1 MNGKYYYWYFTKALN
16 NTVCDSIIKLG
27 LSSKLEEG
35 SIGGEKF
42 AKDKKSFRRKIRN
55 SNITWLNDLWLYR
68 YIHPY
73 LNIANK
79 NAGWNFQ
86 WNYSEHFQFTKYKKN
101 QFYDWHRDSW
111 DGVYEKKDDINFNG
125 KIRKLSAICSLV
137 EPEDFK
143 GGELLFQPRDQTDP
157 TIVQEC
163 KEILPR
169 GSIIVFPSFVY
180 HKVNPV
186 TKGTRYSLVSWHL
199 GEPFK

>member
-1 MNGKYYYWYFTKALN
+1 MMGKYYYWFFEKALS
-16 NTVCDSIIKLG
+16 NTVCDNIIKLG
-27 LSSKLEEG
+27 KNNKFDKG
-35 SIGGEKF
+35 KIGGDGYNK
-42 AKDKKSFRRKIRN
+42 KIRN
-55 SNITWLNDLWLYR
+55 SNITWLNDKWLYR

-73 LNIANK
+73 LNIANR
-79 NAGWNFQ
+79 NAGWNYQ
-86 WNYSEHFQFTKYKKN
+86 WNYSEDFQLTKYKKN
-101 QFYDWHRDSW
+101 QFYDWHKDSW
-111 DGVYEKKDDINFNG
+111 DDPYEDHKNINFNG
-125 KIRKLSAICSLV
+125 RIRKLSAICSLV

-143 GGELLFQPRDQTDP
+143 GGELLFQPRDQRDP

-169 GSIIVFPSFVY
+169 GSIVVFPSFVY

>member
-1 MNGKYYYWYFTKALN
+1 MMGKYFYWYFDKALS
-16 NTVCDSIIKLG
+16 NTICDTIIKLG
-27 LSSKLEEG
+27 KNNKFDKG
-35 SIGGEKF
+35 KIGGDGYNK
-42 AKDKKSFRRKIRN
+42 KIRN
-55 SNITWLNDLWLYR
+55 SNITWLNDKWLYR

-79 NAGWNFQ
+79 NAGWNYQ
-86 WNYSEHFQFTKYKKN
+86 WNYSEDFQLTKYKKN
-101 QFYDWHRDSW
+101 QFYDWHKDSW
-111 DGVYEKKDDINFNG
+111 DKPYQNHKVTNFNG
-125 KIRKLSAICSLV
+125 RIRKLSAICSLV
-137 EPEDFK
+137 EPKDFK
-143 GGELLFQPRDQTDP
+143 GGELLFQPRDQRDP

-169 GSIIVFPSFVY
+169 GSIVVFPSFVY